1 MKDISAAIMG
11 LVPAFLLWQ
20 LGATNQHTAV
30 YFLSGLA
37 AIGLCLII
45 YYLLNKWHHGGLL
58 VLLTLG
64 IPLMCYVYIA
74 VRHAML
80 APLFLAGALLA
91 VLAALAG
98 SLIGNNW
105 SWQGV
110 GINLAFLCT
119 SIFLIVAFGKRF
131 GVLYAEAG
139 LLAAVPFGI
148 TRLCQ
153 MDFLSWLAAL
163 PRWIYRGMEKIWH

>member
-11 LVPAFLLWQ
+11 LVPAVLLWQ
-20 LGATNQHTAV
+20 LGATNQHTAL

-37 AIGLCLII
+37 AMALSMTI
-45 YYLLNKWHHGGLL
+45 YYLLNKWHHGGML

-64 IPLMCYVYIA
+64 IPLMCYVYVA
-74 VRHAML
+74 VLHPVL

-91 VLAALAG
+91 VLAALVG
-98 SLIGNNW
+98 SVIGNNW

-119 SIFLIVAFGKRF
+119 SIFLIIIIGSRF
-131 GVLYAEAG
+131 GVVCAEAG
-139 LLAAVPFGI
+139 LLAAVPFGV

-153 MDFLSWLAAL
+153 MDFLSWLAPL
-163 PRWIYRGMEKIWH
+163 PGWIYRGLGNLWH

>member
-1 MKDISAAIMG
+1 MKDISAVIMG

-20 LGATNQHTAV
+20 LGATDQHTAV

-37 AIGLCLII
+37 AMALCMII
-45 YYLLNKWHHGGLL
+45 YYLLTKWHHGGML

-64 IPLMCYVYIA
+64 IPTMCYVYIA
-74 VRHAML
+74 VLHPVL

-91 VLAALAG
+91 VFAALVG
-98 SLIGNNW
+98 SVIGNNW

-119 SIFLIVAFGKRF
+119 CIFLIIIIGSRF
-131 GVLYAEAG
+131 GVVYAEAG
-139 LLAAVPFGI
+139 LLAAVPFGV

-153 MDFLSWLAAL
+153 MDLLSWLAPL
-163 PRWIYRGMEKIWH
+163 PGWIYRGLENLWH